1 MDCFVASAPRNDGN
15 TQLRIPPPPMRL
27 RVVACFNSSLPCRRT
42 ADYAVVATI
51 VVAGQSSQNT
61 CARRKVMSSTPLNR
75 RTLLTILG
83 GSIVTPLL
91 PDTACS
97 QEAWPA
103 RTVRYVN
110 GFPAGGATDTLSR
123 ILCQKMSELSGQSFV
138 VENRAGAGGVLGADA
153 VAKAP
158 PDGYTVGLG
167 GIAQNVLAIG
177 SYAKLPYDAVG
188 DFTFIGGMWQ
198 LPNILTARKDLFSS
212 DLKELLAAFKKEPR
226 KYTYASAGFG
236 TTLHLSG
243 EMMNSMAGV
252 EVTHIPY
259 KGAGPALTDLLGGRV
274 DMLFDNLPG
283 SLPSVRA
290 GQVKPVAVTSKTRIP
305 ELPDVPAFA
314 EVLPGYEMTSWTIM
328 IGPANM
334 KADLVAQINA
344 LTVKA
349 LADPALKAR
358 YSDLGATPWPT
369 SPAEIKAFRDSEEA
383 RLLPILKAAG
393 IKPE

>member
-1 MDCFVASAPRNDGN
+1 MISLNLLCRWALDQVVPIMEGSDVAHSCEPPHFADHSWRVDPHAARGISHCFLARSLASPDGA
-15 TQLRIPPPPMRL
+15 LRQRL
-27 RVVACFNSSLPCRRT
+27 PGGGSNRYPLAHSLPE
-42 ADYAVVATI
+42 DE
-51 VVAGQSSQNT
+51 
-61 CARRKVMSSTPLNR
+61 
-75 RTLLTILG
+75 RTL
-83 GSIVTPLL
+83 
-91 PDTACS
+91 
-97 QEAWPA
+97 
-103 RTVRYVN
+103 RTVVCCREQ
-110 GFPAGGATDTLSR
+110 GRGRRSA
-123 ILCQKMSELSGQSFV
+123 
-138 VENRAGAGGVLGADA
+138 GADA

-167 GIAQNVLAIG
+167 GIASNVLAIG
-177 SYAKLPYDAVG
+177 SYAKLPYDPRG
-188 DFTFIGGMWQ
+188 DFTFIAGMWQ

-212 DLKELLAAFKKEPR
+212 DLRELLAAFKKEPR

-274 DMLFDNLPG
+274 DFLFDNLPG

-290 GQVKPVAVTSKTRIP
+290 GQVKPVAVTSRTRIP
-305 ELPDVPAFA
+305 ELPDVPAMA
-314 EVLPGYEMTSWTIM
+314 EVLPGYEITSWTAM
-328 IGPANM
+328 IGPSNM
-334 KADLVAQINA
+334 KADVVAQVNA

-349 LADPALKAR
+349 LADPALKTR
-358 YSDLGATPWPT
+358 YSELGATPWPT
-369 SPAEIKAFRDSEEA
+369 SPAEIKTFRDSEEV

>member
-1 MDCFVASAPRNDGN
+1 MTLPVERDGPV
-15 TQLRIPPPPMRL
+15 TTMPSP
-27 RVVACFNSSLPCRRT
+27 
-42 ADYAVVATI
+42 TI
-51 VVAGQSSQNT
+51 V
-61 CARRKVMSSTPLNR
+61 NR
-75 RTLLTILG
+75 RTLLAILG
-83 GSIVTPLL
+83 SSIVTPL
-91 PDTACS
+91 PAPRVAFA
-97 QEAWPA
+97 QEAWPVRA
-103 RTVRYVN
+103 VRYVN

-123 ILCQKMSELSGQSFV
+123 ILCQKMSELSGQSFI
-138 VENRAGAGGVLGADA
+138 VENKGGAGGVLGADA

-167 GIAQNVLAIG
+167 GIASNVLAIG
-177 SYAKLPYDAVG
+177 SYAKLPYDPRG

-198 LPNILTARKDLFSS
+198 LPNILSARKDLFSS
-212 DLKELLAAFKKEPR
+212 DLGELLAAFKKEPR

-274 DMLFDNLPG
+274 DLLFDNLPG

-290 GQVKPVAVTSKTRIP
+290 GQIKPVAVTARARIP
-305 ELPDVPAFA
+305 ELPDVPTMA
-314 EVLPGYEMTSWTIM
+314 EVLPGYEITSWTAM
-328 IGPANM
+328 IGPANI
-334 KADLVAQINA
+334 KADRVAQVNA
-344 LTVKA
+344 LIARA

-358 YSDLGATPWPT
+358 YADLGATPWPT

-383 RLLPILKAAG
+383 RLLPVMKAAG

>member
-1 MDCFVASAPRNDGN
+1 
-15 TQLRIPPPPMRL
+15 
-27 RVVACFNSSLPCRRT
+27 
-42 ADYAVVATI
+42 
-51 VVAGQSSQNT
+51 
-61 CARRKVMSSTPLNR
+61 
-75 RTLLTILG
+75 
-83 GSIVTPLL
+83 
-91 PDTACS
+91 
-97 QEAWPA
+97 
-103 RTVRYVN
+103 
-110 GFPAGGATDTLSR
+110 
-123 ILCQKMSELSGQSFV
+123 
-138 VENRAGAGGVLGADA
+138 

-177 SYAKLPYDAVG
+177 SYAKLPYDASG

-212 DLKELLAAFKKEPR
+212 DIRELLAAFRKEPR

-252 EVTHIPY
+252 EVIHIPY

-274 DMLFDNLPG
+274 DFLFDNLPG

-290 GQVKPVAVTSKTRIP
+290 GQVKPVAVTARARIP
-305 ELPDVPAFA
+305 ELPDVPAMA
-314 EVLPGYEMTSWTIM
+314 EVLPGYEITSWTAM

-344 LTVKA
+344 LTAKA

-358 YSDLGATPWPT
+358 YTDLGATPWPT
-369 SPAEIKAFRDSEEA
+369 SPAEIKAFRDREEA
-383 RLLPILKAAG
+383 RLLPIMKAAG